1 MSELNHPVVVGVDGT
16 EANLGAL
23 LFAVEEAS
31 RWRVPLRLVHVVP
44 ERGVISPLGPVT
56 PLDLTATGASVLR
69 YAERQVRLA
78 VPDLNVETRLRHGSR
93 STQLLHSAA
102 DAAIL
107 VVGRDDRSGL
117 DRMLHGDTATA
128 VAARAEL
135 PVVEVPGDWRPDAA
149 AHPTYGVVVV
159 GLKSAAYAAAVL
171 ADAFADAEAFGAELV
186 VLHAWKL
193 PSGYDDVVG
202 SDPAVA
208 EWEREALAE
217 VETLL
222 RPWRVAY
229 PDVGVRTEIVHEHPP
244 QALVAAS
251 GRADLVVV
259 MRHVHGGLAVG
270 HLGSVARALLRTAA
284 CPVRVVPP
292 SETGVIPDLV
302 LEEAGGLLA

>member
-23 LFAVEEAS
+23 LFAVEEAC
-31 RWRVPLRLVHVVP
+31 RRQVPLRLVHVVP
-44 ERGVISPLGPVT
+44 ERGIISPLVPIT
-56 PLDLTATGASVLR
+56 PLDLTDTGATVLR
-69 YAERQVRLA
+69 NAERQVRIA

-93 STQLLHSAA
+93 ATQLLHSAD

-107 VVGRDDRSGL
+107 VVGRDDRTGF

-128 VAARAEL
+128 VASRADL
-135 PVVEVPGDWRPDAA
+135 PVVEVPGDWRPGAA
-149 AHPTYGVVVV
+149 AHPSYGVVAV
-159 GLKSAAYAAAVL
+159 GLKSPAYADAVL
-171 ADAFADAEAFGAELV
+171 ADAFADAEVLGAELL

-193 PSGYDDVVG
+193 PSGYDDVAA

-208 EWEREALAE
+208 EWEREALAQ

-229 PDVGVRTEIVHEHPP
+229 PDVAVRTEVVHEHPA

-251 GRADLVVV
+251 GCADLVVV
-259 MRHVHGGLAVG
+259 MRHVHGAPAVG